1 MIHFEIPKNQSS
13 IIKVIGVG
21 GGGCNAVNY
30 MHSLGIEG
38 VDFIVCNTDS
48 QSLALSPIAN
58 KVQLGPHLT
67 QGLGAGANPEIGKQ
81 ACEES
86 YDDIEKLLKV
96 NTKMVFVT
104 AGMGGGTGTG
114 SAPVV
119 ARASKDVGALTIGIV
134 TTPFFFEGKQRMNK
148 ALAGIEKLK
157 ENVDTIIVIPNENLL
172 TLLDPKVTMSEAFE
186 EVDTILL
193 KGIAS
198 ITDLITTPGF
208 INVDFAD
215 VRRVMENAG
224 TAFMGLGF
232 GEGKNRADQA
242 AESATTSPILDV
254 NLKGAKGILLSI
266 ASASNITMAEV
277 STITSAVSDNAHEDA
292 NIIFG
297 TVVDETLE
305 DQIRVTVIATGFEK
319 EDV

>member
-1 MIHFEIPKNQSS
+1 MLADIK
-13 IIKVIGVG
+13 IIGCG
-21 GGGCNAVNY
+21 GGGVNAVNR
-30 MHSLGIEG
+30 MSDMGLSG
-38 VDFIVCNTDS
+38 VEFVALNTDA
-48 QSLALSPIAN
+48 QALVTSTAN
-58 KVQLGPHLT
+58 IKLDIGRNVT
-67 QGLGAGANPEIGKQ
+67 KGLGAGADPEQGRL
-81 ACEES
+81 AAEENVE
-86 YDDIEKLLKV
+86 DIKDIV
-96 NTKMVFVT
+96 FGSDMVFIT

-119 ARASKDVGALTIGIV
+119 ARAAKDVGALTIGIV

-266 ASASNITMAEV
+266 ASSSNITMAEV
-277 STITSAVSDNAHEDA
+277 STITTAVSDNAHEDA

-305 DQIRVTVIATGFEK
+305 DQIRVTVIATGFDNE
-319 EDV
+319 

>member
-1 MIHFEIPKNQSS
+1 MLAD
-13 IIKVIGVG
+13 IKVVGCG
-21 GGGCNAVNY
+21 GGGVNAINRMVD
-30 MHSLGIEG
+30 MGLSG
-38 VDFIVCNTDS
+38 VEFVALNTDA
-48 QSLALSPIAN
+48 QALITSPAN
-58 KVQLGPHLT
+58 IKLDIGRNVT
-67 QGLGAGANPEIGKQ
+67 KGLGAGADPEQGRL
-81 ACEES
+81 AAEENL
-86 YDDIEKLLKV
+86 DDIKDIV
-96 NTKMVFVT
+96 FGSDMVFVT

-119 ARASKDVGALTIGIV
+119 ARAAKDVGALTIGIV

-242 AESATTSPILDV
+242 AESATTSPILDI

-277 STITSAVSDNAHEDA
+277 STITNAVSENAHEDA

-297 TVVDETLE
+297 TVVDESLE
-305 DQIRVTVIATGFEK
+305 DQIRVTVIATGFDGE
-319 EDV
+319 

>member
-1 MIHFEIPKNQSS
+1 MLAD
-13 IIKVIGVG
+13 IKVIGCG
-21 GGGCNAVNY
+21 GGGVNAVNR
-30 MHSLGIEG
+30 MIDMGLSG
-38 VDFIVCNTDS
+38 VEFVALNTDA
-48 QSLALSPIAN
+48 QALITSPAN
-58 KVQLGPHLT
+58 IKLDIGRNVT
-67 QGLGAGANPEIGKQ
+67 KGLGAGADPEQGRL
-81 ACEES
+81 AAEENVE
-86 YDDIEKLLKV
+86 DIKDIV
-96 NTKMVFVT
+96 FGSDMVFVT

-119 ARASKDVGALTIGIV
+119 ARAAKDVGALTIGIV

-157 ENVDTIIVIPNENLL
+157 EQVDTIIIIPNENLL

-242 AESATTSPILDV
+242 AGSATTSPILDV

-277 STITSAVSDNAHEDA
+277 STITSAVSENAHEDA

-297 TVVDETLE
+297 TVVDENLE

>member
-1 MIHFEIPKNQSS
+1 MLAD
-13 IIKVIGVG
+13 IKVIGCG
-21 GGGCNAVNY
+21 GGGVNAVNR
-30 MHSLGIEG
+30 MVDMGLSG
-38 VDFIVCNTDS
+38 VEFVALNTDA
-48 QSLALSPIAN
+48 QALITSPAN
-58 KVQLGPHLT
+58 IKLDIGRNVT
-67 QGLGAGANPEIGKQ
+67 KGLGAGADPEQGRL
-81 ACEES
+81 AAEENVE
-86 YDDIEKLLKV
+86 DIKDIV
-96 NTKMVFVT
+96 FGSDMVFVT

-277 STITSAVSDNAHEDA
+277 STITSAVSENSHEDA

>member
-1 MIHFEIPKNQSS
+1 MLAD
-13 IIKVIGVG
+13 IKVIGCG
-21 GGGCNAVNY
+21 GGGVNAVNR
-30 MHSLGIEG
+30 MVDMGLSG
-38 VDFIVCNTDS
+38 VEFVALNTDA
-48 QSLALSPIAN
+48 QALITSPAN
-58 KVQLGPHLT
+58 IKLDIGRNVT
-67 QGLGAGANPEIGKQ
+67 KGLGAGADPEQGRL
-81 ACEES
+81 AAEENV
-86 YDDIEKLLKV
+86 DDIKDIV
-96 NTKMVFVT
+96 FGSDMVFVT

-242 AESATTSPILDV
+242 SESATTSPILDV

>member
-1 MIHFEIPKNQSS
+1 MLAD
-13 IIKVIGVG
+13 IKVIGCG
-21 GGGCNAVNY
+21 GGGVNAVNR
-30 MHSLGIEG
+30 MVDMGLSG
-38 VDFIVCNTDS
+38 VEFVALNTDA
-48 QSLALSPIAN
+48 QALITSPAN
-58 KVQLGPHLT
+58 IKLDIGRNVT
-67 QGLGAGANPEIGKQ
+67 KGLGAGADPEQGRL
-81 ACEES
+81 AAEENI
-86 YDDIEKLLKV
+86 DDIKDIV
-96 NTKMVFVT
+96 FGSDMVFVT

-172 TLLDPKVTMSEAFE
+172 TLLDKKVTMTEAFE

-277 STITSAVSDNAHEDA
+277 STITNAVSENAHEDA

-297 TVVDETLE
+297 TVVDESLE
-305 DQIRVTVIATGFEK
+305 DQIRVTVIATGFDGE
-319 EDV
+319 

>member
-1 MIHFEIPKNQSS
+1 MLAD
-13 IIKVIGVG
+13 IKVVGCG
-21 GGGCNAVNY
+21 GGGVNAINRMVD
-30 MHSLGIEG
+30 MGLSG
-38 VDFIVCNTDS
+38 VEFVALNTDA
-48 QSLALSPIAN
+48 QALITSPAN
-58 KVQLGPHLT
+58 IKLDIGRNVT
-67 QGLGAGANPEIGKQ
+67 KGLGAGADPEQGRL
-81 ACEES
+81 AAEENI
-86 YDDIEKLLKV
+86 DDIKDIV
-96 NTKMVFVT
+96 FGSDMVFVT

-119 ARASKDVGALTIGIV
+119 ARAAKDVGALTIGIV

-172 TLLDPKVTMSEAFE
+172 TLLNPKITMTEAFE

-277 STITSAVSDNAHEDA
+277 STITNAVSENAHEDA

-297 TVVDETLE
+297 TVVDESLE
-305 DQIRVTVIATGFEK
+305 DQIRVTVIATGFDGE
-319 EDV
+319 

>member
-1 MIHFEIPKNQSS
+1 MLAD
-13 IIKVIGVG
+13 IKVIGCG
-21 GGGCNAVNY
+21 GGGVNAVNR
-30 MHSLGIEG
+30 MVDMGLSG
-38 VDFIVCNTDS
+38 VEFVALNTDA
-48 QSLALSPIAN
+48 QALITSPAN
-58 KVQLGPHLT
+58 IKLDMGRNVT
-67 QGLGAGANPEIGKQ
+67 KGLGAGADPEQGRL
-81 ACEES
+81 AAEENV
-86 YDDIEKLLKV
+86 DDIKDIV
-96 NTKMVFVT
+96 FGSDMVFVT

-119 ARASKDVGALTIGIV
+119 ARAAKDVGALTIGIV

-172 TLLDPKVTMSEAFE
+172 TLLDPKVTMNEAFE

-297 TVVDETLE
+297 TVVDESLE

-319 EDV
+319 EDA

>member
-1 MIHFEIPKNQSS
+1 MIDMGLS
-13 IIKVIGVG
+13 GVEFV
-21 GGGCNAVNY
+21 A
-30 MHSLGIEG
+30 L
-38 VDFIVCNTDS
+38 NTDA
-48 QSLALSPIAN
+48 QALITSPAN
-58 KVQLGPHLT
+58 IKLDIGRNVT
-67 QGLGAGANPEIGKQ
+67 KGLGAGADPEQGRL
-81 ACEES
+81 AAEENVE
-86 YDDIEKLLKV
+86 DIKDIV
-96 NTKMVFVT
+96 FGSDMVFVT

-119 ARASKDVGALTIGIV
+119 ARAAKDVGALTIGIV

-157 ENVDTIIVIPNENLL
+157 EQVDTIIIIPNENLL

-242 AESATTSPILDV
+242 AGSATTSPILDV

-277 STITSAVSDNAHEDA
+277 STITSAVSENAHEDA

-297 TVVDETLE
+297 TVVDENLE

>member
-1 MIHFEIPKNQSS
+1 MLAD
-13 IIKVIGVG
+13 IKVIGCG
-21 GGGCNAVNY
+21 GGGVNAVNR
-30 MHSLGIEG
+30 MVDMGLSG
-38 VDFIVCNTDS
+38 VEFVALNTDA
-48 QSLALSPIAN
+48 QALITSPAN
-58 KVQLGPHLT
+58 IKLDIGRNVT
-67 QGLGAGANPEIGKQ
+67 KGLGAGADPEQGRL
-81 ACEES
+81 AAEENI
-86 YDDIEKLLKV
+86 DDIKDIV
-96 NTKMVFVT
+96 FGSDMVFVT

-119 ARASKDVGALTIGIV
+119 ARAAKEAGALTIGIV
-134 TTPFFFEGKQRMNK
+134 TTPFGFEGKQRMNK

-157 ENVDTIIVIPNENLL
+157 EAVDTIIVIPNENLL
-172 TLLDPKVTMSEAFE
+172 TLLSPKVTMPEAFE
-186 EVDTILL
+186 EVDRILL

-224 TAFMGLGF
+224 SAFMGLGF
-232 GEGKNRADQA
+232 GEGKNRADDA

-266 ASASNITMAEV
+266 ASASNITMQEV
-277 STITSAVSDNAHEDA
+277 GTITNAVSENAHEDA

-297 TVVDETLE
+297 TVVDEALE
-305 DQIRVTVIATGFEK
+305 DQIRVTVIATGF
-319 EDV
+319 DGD

>member
-1 MIHFEIPKNQSS
+1 MLAD
-13 IIKVIGVG
+13 IKVIGCG
-21 GGGCNAVNY
+21 GGGVNAVNR
-30 MHSLGIEG
+30 MVDMGLSGVEFVSL
-38 VDFIVCNTDS
+38 NTDA
-48 QSLALSPIAN
+48 QALITSPAN
-58 KVQLGPHLT
+58 IKLDIGRNVT
-67 QGLGAGANPEIGKQ
+67 KGLGAGADPEQGRL
-81 ACEES
+81 AAEENI
-86 YDDIEKLLKV
+86 DDIKDIV
-96 NTKMVFVT
+96 FGSDMVFVT

-119 ARASKDVGALTIGIV
+119 ARAAKEAGALTIGIV

-148 ALAGIEKLK
+148 ALAGIEQLK
-157 ENVDTIIVIPNENLL
+157 QNVDTIIVIPNENLL
-172 TLLDPKVTMSEAFE
+172 TLLSPKVTMPEAFE
-186 EVDTILL
+186 EVDRILL

-224 TAFMGLGF
+224 SAFMGLGF
-232 GEGKNRADQA
+232 GEGKNRADDA

-266 ASASNITMAEV
+266 ASASNITMQEV
-277 STITSAVSDNAHEDA
+277 GTITNAVSENAHEDA

-297 TVVDETLE
+297 TVVDEALE
-305 DQIRVTVIATGFEK
+305 DQIRVTVIATGF
-319 EDV
+319 DGD

>member
-1 MIHFEIPKNQSS
+1 MLADIK
-13 IIKVIGVG
+13 IIGCG
-21 GGGCNAVNY
+21 GGGVNAVNR
-30 MHSLGIEG
+30 MSDMGLSG
-38 VDFIVCNTDS
+38 VEFVALNTDA
-48 QSLALSPIAN
+48 QALVTSTAN
-58 KVQLGPHLT
+58 IKLDIGRNVT
-67 QGLGAGANPEIGKQ
+67 KGLGAGADPEQGRL
-81 ACEES
+81 AAEENVE
-86 YDDIEKLLKV
+86 DIKDIV
-96 NTKMVFVT
+96 FGSDMVFIT

-119 ARASKDVGALTIGIV
+119 ARAAKDVGALTIGIV

-172 TLLDPKVTMSEAFE
+172 TLLDPKVTMTEAFE

-266 ASASNITMAEV
+266 ASSSNITMAEV
-277 STITSAVSDNAHEDA
+277 STITTAVSDNAHEDA

-305 DQIRVTVIATGFEK
+305 DQIRVTVIATGFDNE
-319 EDV
+319 

>member
-1 MIHFEIPKNQSS
+1 MLAD
-13 IIKVIGVG
+13 IKVIGCG
-21 GGGCNAVNY
+21 GGGVNAINRMVD
-30 MHSLGIEG
+30 MGLSG
-38 VDFIVCNTDS
+38 VEFVALNTDA
-48 QSLALSPIAN
+48 QALITSPAN
-58 KVQLGPHLT
+58 IKLDIGRNVT
-67 QGLGAGANPEIGKQ
+67 KGLGAGADPEQGRL
-81 ACEES
+81 AAEENV
-86 YDDIEKLLKV
+86 DDIKDIV
-96 NTKMVFVT
+96 FGSDMVFVT

-114 SAPVV
+114 SAPVI
-119 ARASKDVGALTIGIV
+119 AKAAKDVGALTIGIV

-148 ALAGIEKLK
+148 ALEGIEKLK

-172 TLLDPKVTMSEAFE
+172 TLLDPKVTMDEAFE

-277 STITSAVSDNAHEDA
+277 ATITNAVSENAHEDA

-297 TVVDETLE
+297 TVVDESLNDE
-305 DQIRVTVIATGFEK
+305 IRVTVIATGFDNE
-319 EDV
+319 

>member
-1 MIHFEIPKNQSS
+1 MLAD
-13 IIKVIGVG
+13 IKVIGCG
-21 GGGCNAVNY
+21 GGGVNAVNR
-30 MHSLGIEG
+30 MVDMGLSG
-38 VDFIVCNTDS
+38 VEFVALNTDA
-48 QSLALSPIAN
+48 QALITSPAN
-58 KVQLGPHLT
+58 IKLDIGRNVT
-67 QGLGAGANPEIGKQ
+67 KGLGAGADPEQGRL
-81 ACEES
+81 AAEENV
-86 YDDIEKLLKV
+86 DDIKDIV
-96 NTKMVFVT
+96 FGSDMVFVT

-119 ARASKDVGALTIGIV
+119 ARAAKDVGALTIGIV

-172 TLLDPKVTMSEAFE
+172 TLLDPKVTMNEAFE

-297 TVVDETLE
+297 TVVDESLE

-319 EDV
+319 EDA

>member
-1 MIHFEIPKNQSS
+1 MIDMGLS
-13 IIKVIGVG
+13 GVEFV
-21 GGGCNAVNY
+21 A
-30 MHSLGIEG
+30 L
-38 VDFIVCNTDS
+38 NTDA
-48 QSLALSPIAN
+48 QALITSPAN
-58 KVQLGPHLT
+58 IKLDIGRNVT
-67 QGLGAGANPEIGKQ
+67 KGLGAGADPEQGRL
-81 ACEES
+81 AAEENVE
-86 YDDIEKLLKV
+86 DIKDIV
-96 NTKMVFVT
+96 FGSDMVFVT

-119 ARASKDVGALTIGIV
+119 ARAAKDVGALTIGIV

>member
-1 MIHFEIPKNQSS
+1 MLAD
-13 IIKVIGVG
+13 IKVIGCG
-21 GGGCNAVNY
+21 GGGVNAVNR
-30 MHSLGIEG
+30 MIDMGLSG
-38 VDFIVCNTDS
+38 VEFVALNTDA
-48 QSLALSPIAN
+48 QALITSPAN
-58 KVQLGPHLT
+58 IKLDIGRNVT
-67 QGLGAGANPEIGKQ
+67 KGLGAGADPEQGRL
-81 ACEES
+81 AAEENVE
-86 YDDIEKLLKV
+86 DIKDIV
-96 NTKMVFVT
+96 FGSDMVFVT

-119 ARASKDVGALTIGIV
+119 ARAAKDVGALTIGIV

-172 TLLDPKVTMSEAFE
+172 TLLDSKVTMNEAFE

-277 STITSAVSDNAHEDA
+277 STITNAISENAHEDA

-297 TVVDETLE
+297 TVVDESLE

-319 EDV
+319 EDA

>member
-1 MIHFEIPKNQSS
+1 MLADIK
-13 IIKVIGVG
+13 IIGCG
-21 GGGCNAVNY
+21 GGGVNAVNR
-30 MHSLGIEG
+30 MVDMGLSG
-38 VDFIVCNTDS
+38 VEFVALNTDA
-48 QSLALSPIAN
+48 QALITSPAN
-58 KVQLGPHLT
+58 IKLDIGRNIT
-67 QGLGAGANPEIGKQ
+67 KGLGAGADPELGRL
-81 ACEES
+81 AAEENVE
-86 YDDIEKLLKV
+86 DIKDIV
-96 NTKMVFVT
+96 FGSDMVFVT

-119 ARASKDVGALTIGIV
+119 ARAAKDVGALTIGIV

-172 TLLDPKVTMSEAFE
+172 TLLDPKVTMTEAFE

-277 STITSAVSDNAHEDA
+277 STITNAVSENAHEDA

-297 TVVDETLE
+297 TVVDESLE
-305 DQIRVTVIATGFEK
+305 DQIRVTVIAAGFDNE
-319 EDV
+319 

>member
-1 MIHFEIPKNQSS
+1 VLAD
-13 IIKVIGVG
+13 IKVIGCG
-21 GGGCNAVNY
+21 GGGVNAINRMVD
-30 MHSLGIEG
+30 MGLSG
-38 VDFIVCNTDS
+38 VEFVALNTDA
-48 QSLALSPIAN
+48 QALITSPAN
-58 KVQLGPHLT
+58 IKLDIGRNVT
-67 QGLGAGANPEIGKQ
+67 KGLGAGADPEQGRL
-81 ACEES
+81 AAEENI
-86 YDDIEKLLKV
+86 DDIKDIV
-96 NTKMVFVT
+96 FGSDMVFVT

-119 ARASKDVGALTIGIV
+119 ARAAKEVGALTIGIV

-172 TLLDPKVTMSEAFE
+172 TLLDPKVTMNEAFE

-297 TVVDETLE
+297 TVVDENLE

>member
-1 MIHFEIPKNQSS
+1 MLAD
-13 IIKVIGVG
+13 IKVIGCG
-21 GGGCNAVNY
+21 GGGVNAVNR
-30 MHSLGIEG
+30 MVDMGLSG
-38 VDFIVCNTDS
+38 VEFVALNTDA
-48 QSLALSPIAN
+48 QALITSPAN
-58 KVQLGPHLT
+58 IKLDIGRNVT
-67 QGLGAGANPEIGKQ
+67 KGLGAGADPEQGRL
-81 ACEES
+81 AAEENV
-86 YDDIEKLLKV
+86 DDIKDIV
-96 NTKMVFVT
+96 FGSDMVFVT

-119 ARASKDVGALTIGIV
+119 ARAAKDVGALTIGIV

-172 TLLDPKVTMSEAFE
+172 TLLDPKVTMNEAFE

-254 NLKGAKGILLSI
+254 NLKGAKVILLSI
-266 ASASNITMAEV
+266 ASASNITLAEV

-297 TVVDETLE
+297 TVVDESLE

-319 EDV
+319 EDA